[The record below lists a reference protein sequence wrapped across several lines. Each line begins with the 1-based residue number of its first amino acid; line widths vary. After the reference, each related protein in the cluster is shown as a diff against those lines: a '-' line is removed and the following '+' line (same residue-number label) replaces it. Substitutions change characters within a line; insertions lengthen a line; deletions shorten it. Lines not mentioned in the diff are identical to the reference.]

1 MFASQPYQISPEYF
15 LQASMACRSS
25 SEGGGADQGRE
36 ESRKR
41 VRFSPAIL
49 QSESGGGGGGY
60 GGWGRTGRKRVKQLE
75 AAAAEHHREAKR
87 FKDRMGVDEEGDDKA
102 SGTYVVDPRLLETY
116 AGGVR
121 LLTNFSSS
129 SREPPAL
136 PLSVRPAPLVWG
148 QLGPAPPPPNRC
160 VIEEIYTEDEDEG
173 EEEEMDTEMG
183 LERLKL

>member
-15 LQASMACRSS
+15 LQAGLACRS
-25 SEGGGADQGRE
+25 GGDDASQSGSQE

-49 QSESGGGGGGY
+49 QNESGGGGGG
-60 GGWGRTGRKRVKQLE
+60 GRKRVKQLE

-87 FKDRMGVDEEGDDKA
+87 FKDRMGFDDNDDEDEEDKMG
-102 SGTYVVDPRLLETY
+102 SKYVVNPKLLETY
-116 AGGVR
+116 VGGVK
-121 LLTNFSSS
+121 LLTNWPHSGG
-129 SREPPAL
+129 PTAL

-148 QLGPAPPPPNRC
+148 PARSLPPAPPPPNRC
-160 VIEEIYTEDEDEG
+160 VIEEIYTDDDEEN
-173 EEEEMDTEMG
+173 MDTEMS